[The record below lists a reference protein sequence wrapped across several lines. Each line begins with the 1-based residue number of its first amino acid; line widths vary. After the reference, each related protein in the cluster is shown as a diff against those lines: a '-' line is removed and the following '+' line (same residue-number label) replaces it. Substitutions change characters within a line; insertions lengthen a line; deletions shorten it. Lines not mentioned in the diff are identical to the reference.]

1 MPPDP
6 PPAEDL
12 GSSGRAGTLYSPP
25 YAPPALPHDSVA
37 PVSREAADASP
48 PPMLKHWRE
57 VKAQHPETILF
68 YRVGDFYEM
77 FHEDAQLAARV
88 LDITLTSRGD
98 GVPLAGVPVK
108 AAAEY
113 LRQLIGAGHR
123 VAICEQV
130 EDPRLAKGLV
140 RREVVETVTPGAML
154 QEGWLAGGKNNFLVA
169 VARDDQRVGL
179 AAIDLSTGE
188 FLLETLDEAG
198 LAEALGRLGP
208 AEVVLPGDAALPA
221 GDDVLRTVRE
231 RWEFDPDLAR
241 EELAR
246 RFSLA
251 TLDGLGVGPED
262 APAIGA
268 AGALLRYL
276 TELQPSGLPHLA
288 RPFVRRSDEFLW
300 LDEMT
305 RRNLELVEPLRA
317 GARGCTLLETIDA
330 TVTPMGGRLL
340 RQWLLSPLRDPATIG
355 YRLDAV
361 EVTVRDGRGRARL
374 REALDGVRDVER
386 LAGRAAA
393 GRATPREL
401 GALRDS
407 FLRLPD
413 VSEALSA
420 LAASTLP
427 GGGRA
432 AALADAVDE
441 LDLLADLVSEL
452 ARGLEERPPALLADG
467 GVIREGY
474 DTELD
479 ELRTLRDGGRQ
490 YIASLQQRE
499 RERTGISSLKVGF
512 NKVFGYYLEITN
524 AHAARVPPDYERRQ
538 TLASAERYVT
548 PELKDYEARVLG
560 AEERMAAREAE
571 LFGALRALV
580 GQAIG
585 RIQRTARVL
594 ARLDVWTTLA
604 DGAVTGRYV
613 RPEVH
618 DGFDLV
624 LRECRH
630 PVIERM
636 MPRESFIPNDARFT
650 EAERVAL
657 VTGPNMAGKSTILR
671 QIGLCVVLAQMG
683 AFVPA
688 AAASVGT
695 VDRLFTRVGASDNL
709 ARGQS
714 TFMVEMSETSAIL
727 HNAGPRSLVL
737 LDEIGRGT
745 STYDGVAIAWAVTE
759 HLHDRVGCKTM
770 FATHYHELMQLPE
783 RLQHARNYNVAVRET
798 GETVV
803 FLHRLEPGG
812 TDRSYGIHVAQLA
825 GLPDSVVRRAREIL
839 GTLEGDHRV
848 VPGAPP
854 ETPRDPGQLALFAEP
869 PPTDPMVEE
878 LRLIDV
884 NALTPLEAL
893 NRLADLQRRAED
905 RR

>member
-1 MPPDP
+1 
-6 PPAEDL
+6 
-12 GSSGRAGTLYSPP
+12 
-25 YAPPALPHDSVA
+25 
-37 PVSREAADASP
+37 
-48 PPMLKHWRE
+48 MLKHWRE

-77 FHEDAQLAARV
+77 FHEDAELAARI
-88 LDITLTSRGD
+88 LEITLTSRGD

-108 AAAEY
+108 AAADY
-113 LRQLIGAGHR
+113 LRQLVAAGHR

-130 EDPRLAKGLV
+130 EDPKLARGLV
-140 RREVVETVTPGAML
+140 RREVIETVTPGALL
-154 QEGWLAGGKNNFLVA
+154 QEGWLAGGRNNFLVA
-169 VARDDQRVGL
+169 LAPGGTEAVGL

-188 FLLETLDEAG
+188 FLLETLDASG
-198 LAEALGRLGP
+198 VAEALGRLGP
-208 AEVVLPGDAALPA
+208 AEVVVPGNGSPSAALPLED
-221 GDDVLRTVRE
+221 GVLRTVRE

-241 EELAR
+241 EDLAR

-251 TLDGLGVGPED
+251 TLDGLGVAPED
-262 APAIGA
+262 APAVGA

-276 TELQPSGLPHLA
+276 TELQPGGLPHLA
-288 RPFVRRSDEFLW
+288 RPAVRRSEGFLW

-305 RRNLELVEPLRA
+305 RRNLELVEPLRT
-317 GARGCTLLETIDA
+317 GARGCTLLETMDA

-340 RQWLLSPLRDPATIG
+340 RQWMLSPLRDPAAIS

-361 EVTVRDGRGRARL
+361 EVAVRDARGRGRL

-413 VSEALSA
+413 VAEALSA

-427 GGGRA
+427 RGDRA
-432 AALADAVDE
+432 AALADSVDE
-441 LDLLADLVSEL
+441 LDLLADLASEL
-452 ARGLEERPPALLADG
+452 ARGLEDRPPPSLGDG
-467 GVIREGY
+467 GLIRAGY
-474 DTELD
+474 DQELD
-479 ELRTLRDGGRQ
+479 ELRALRDGGRQ

-524 AHAARVPPDYERRQ
+524 AHTAKVPSDYERRQ

-548 PELKDYEARVLG
+548 PELKEYESRVLG
-560 AEERMAAREAE
+560 AEERMVAREAE
-571 LFGALRALV
+571 LFGSLRAAV
-580 GQAIG
+580 AQAIA
-585 RIQRTARVL
+585 RIQRSARVL
-594 ARLDVWTTLA
+594 ARLDVWTALA
-604 DGAVTGRYV
+604 ERAVTGRYV

-618 DGFDLV
+618 NGFDLV
-624 LRECRH
+624 LRESRH
-630 PVIERM
+630 PVIERL

-650 EAERVAL
+650 ESERVAL

-683 AFVPA
+683 SFVPA
-688 AAASVGT
+688 AEASVGT

-714 TFMVEMSETSAIL
+714 TFMVEMSEASAIL
-727 HNAGPRSLVL
+727 HNAGRRSLVL

-759 HLHDRVGCKTM
+759 HLHDRIGCKTM

-798 GETVV
+798 GDTVV

-825 GLPDSVVRRAREIL
+825 GLPDGVLRRAREIL
-839 GTLEGDHRV
+839 GTLEGEHRV
-848 VPGAPP
+848 VPGAPQ
-854 ETPRDPGQLALFAEP
+854 TPRDPGQLALFADP
-869 PPTDPMVEE
+869 PPPDPMVEE
-878 LRLIDV
+878 LRQIDV

-893 NRLADLQRRAED
+893 NRLAEFKRRAED

>member
-1 MPPDP
+1 
-6 PPAEDL
+6 
-12 GSSGRAGTLYSPP
+12 
-25 YAPPALPHDSVA
+25 
-37 PVSREAADASP
+37 
-48 PPMLKHWRE
+48 MLKHWRE
-57 VKAQHPETILF
+57 VKAQRPDTILF

-77 FHEDAQLAARV
+77 FYQDAELAARV
-88 LDITLTSRGD
+88 LEIALTSRGD

-113 LRQLIGAGHR
+113 LRQLVAAGHR

-140 RREVVETVTPGAML
+140 RREVVETVTPGAL
-154 QEGWLAGGKNNFLVA
+154 LVDGWIPGRRNNWMTALVRSRDAAGARATTGMAA
-169 VARDDQRVGL
+169 V
-179 AAIDLSTGE
+179 DLSTGE
-188 FLLETLDEAG
+188 FVLETIGEPG
-198 LAEALGRLGP
+198 VEEALSRLGP
-208 AEVVLPGDAALPA
+208 AEIVMPADDAAPPLPGEGAPPLVTA
-221 GDDVLRTVRE
+221 RE
-231 RWEFDPDLAR
+231 SWEFDPELAR

-251 TLDGLGVGPED
+251 SLDGLGIGPGDD
-262 APAIGA
+262 ASLGA

-276 TELQPSGLPHLA
+276 SELQPGGLPHLA
-288 RPFVRRSDEFLW
+288 RPVVRRSEAFLW
-300 LDEMT
+300 LDDMT

-317 GARGCTLLETIDA
+317 GALGCTLLETIDG

-340 RQWLLSPLRDPATIG
+340 RQWLLSPLREPAAIEA
-355 YRLDAV
+355 RLDAV
-361 EVTVRDGRGRARL
+361 EVAVRDARGRARL
-374 REALDGVRDVER
+374 REALDGVRDLER

-393 GRATPREL
+393 GRAVPREL

-407 FLRLPD
+407 FQRLPD
-413 VSEALSA
+413 VAEALTALAGFALPDGRRSA
-420 LAASTLP
+420 L
-427 GGGRA
+427 
-432 AALADAVDE
+432 LAQAVEE
-441 LDLLADLVSEL
+441 LDLLADLTGEL
-452 ARGLEERPPALLADG
+452 TAGLEDRPPPVLADG
-467 GVIREGY
+467 NVIRQGY
-474 DTELD
+474 DAELD
-479 ELRTLRDGGRQ
+479 ELRSLRDGGRR

-499 RERTGISSLKVGF
+499 RERTGIPSLKVGF

-524 AHAARVPPDYERRQ
+524 AHAAKVPADYERRQ

-548 PELKDYEARVLG
+548 PELKDYESRVLG
-560 AEERMAAREAE
+560 AEERMASREAE
-571 LFGALRALV
+571 LFGALRAAV
-580 GQAIG
+580 GQAIA
-585 RIQRTARVL
+585 RIQRTARVQ
-594 ARLDVWTTLA
+594 ARLDVWAALA
-604 DGAVTGRYV
+604 EKAVAGRYV
-613 RPEVH
+613 RPRVD

-624 LRECRH
+624 LRESRH

-636 MPRESFIPNDARFT
+636 MAREAFMPNDARFT
-650 EAERVAL
+650 AAERVLL

-688 AAASVGT
+688 AEASIGV

-727 HNAGPRSLVL
+727 HSASARSLVL

-783 RLQHARNYNVAVRET
+783 RLQHARNYNVAVRES
-798 GETVV
+798 GDSVI

-825 GLPDSVVRRAREIL
+825 GLPAGVVGRAREIL
-839 GTLEGDHRV
+839 GTLEGEHRM

-854 ETPRDPGQLALFAEP
+854 PLERNPGQLALFTELPA
-869 PPTDPMVEE
+869 DPVVDD
-878 LRLIDV
+878 LRALDLD
-884 NALTPLEAL
+884 ALTPLEAL
-893 NRLADLQRRAED
+893 NRLAELQRRAQGTG
-905 RR
+905 RRGGEPTPRSER